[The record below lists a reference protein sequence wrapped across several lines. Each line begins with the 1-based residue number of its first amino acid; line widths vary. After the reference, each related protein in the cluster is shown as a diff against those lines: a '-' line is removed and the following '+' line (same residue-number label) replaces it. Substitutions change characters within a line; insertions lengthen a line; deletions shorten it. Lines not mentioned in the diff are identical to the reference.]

1 MSEVL
6 SLEEKKKKLAELNK
20 SFSKKYGESGVVKTA
35 NNLDK
40 VKFYSTGI
48 MGIDL
53 ALNSGFAVGRVC
65 AINGTFSSA
74 KSSLAYM
81 TIAEQQRKDPSFYA
95 YIYDAEQSTDITYLK
110 ALHVDLDRVVIDQ
123 TKSAEEGLTK
133 LRDSIASG
141 IYGIAVLDSTSALSP
156 SKVNDEEISS
166 VSMALVARILGNAYK
181 QLAGVCADNNCT
193 LLVIEQVRSAI
204 NTMGMGPSEI
214 KSVGR
219 SGEFTFSQQVTMR
232 RQTKVT
238 EEDGLAVSNEIT
250 FKVTKNKVGVPY
262 RKCTLV
268 CRYGEGI
275 DKITDLARSSV
286 QLGTV
291 TKAGAW
297 FYYPNKESCTEDHRW
312 QGEEVFCKYLKEHE
326 DFKDKLYEETLNA
339 YRCADEKTVMQDE
352 DKTDEINAQ
361 KAELED
367 LKVTSKDNST
377 VSDGS
382 DEFKDE

>member
-6 SLEEKKKKLAELNK
+6 SLEEKKKRIAELNK

-95 YIYDAEQSTDITYLK
+95 YIYDAEQSTDISYLK

-156 SKVNDEEISS
+156 SKANDEEISS

-204 NTMGMGPSEI
+204 NTMGMGPSEV

-291 TKAGAW
+291 SKGGVW
-297 FYYPNKESCTEDHRW
+297 FYYPNKESCTKDHKW
-312 QGEEVFCKYLKEHE
+312 QGEDAFCKYLKEHE

-339 YRCADEKTVMQDE
+339 YKCADEKTVMQDE

-367 LKVTSKDNST
+367 LKVTSNDNDVISQD
-377 VSDGS
+377 S
-382 DEFKDE
+382 EN

>member
-1 MSEVL
+1 MT
-6 SLEEKKKKLAELNK
+6 LEEKKAKLKALNK
-20 SFSKKYGESGVVKTA
+20 DFAKKYGESGTVKTA

-40 VKFYSTGI
+40 VTFYTTGI

-53 ALNSGFAVGRVC
+53 ALNGGFAKGRVC
-65 AINGTFSSA
+65 AINGTYSSA

-81 TIAEQQRKDPSFYA
+81 TIAEQQRKDESFYA
-95 YIYDAEQSTDITYLK
+95 YIYDAEQSTDIAYLK
-110 ALHVDLDRVVIDQ
+110 ALGVDLDRTIIDQ

-156 SKVNDEEISS
+156 SKANDEEITS

-193 LLVIEQVRSAI
+193 LIVIEQVRSAI

-275 DKITDLARSSV
+275 DKITDLARASV

-291 TKAGAW
+291 SKGGAW
-297 FYYPNKESCTEDHRW
+297 FYYPNKESCAEDHRW
-312 QGEEVFCKYLKEHE
+312 QGEDAFCKYLKEHE
-326 DFKDKLYEETLNA
+326 DFKDKLYDETMNV
-339 YRCADEKTVMQDE
+339 YKNTDEKTVMQDE

-367 LKVTSKDNST
+367 LKTTSNDNDAISQD
-377 VSDGS
+377 S
-382 DEFKDE
+382 EN

>member
-1 MSEVL
+1 MT
-6 SLEEKKKKLAELNK
+6 LEEKKKKLAELNK

-156 SKVNDEEISS
+156 SKANDEEISS

-291 TKAGAW
+291 SKGGAW

-312 QGEEVFCKYLKEHE
+312 QGEDAFCKYLKEHE

-352 DKTDEINAQ
+352 DKTDEINAK

-367 LKVTSKDNST
+367 LKVTSNDNDVISHKSSKEDST
-377 VSDGS
+377 L
-382 DEFKDE
+382 

>member
-40 VKFYSTGI
+40 VKFYSTGV

-53 ALNSGFAVGRVC
+53 ALNSGFAIGRVC

-81 TIAEQQRKDPSFYA
+81 TIAEQQRKDPNFYA
-95 YIYDAEQSTDITYLK
+95 YIYDAEQSTDISYLK

-156 SKVNDEEISS
+156 SKANDEEISS

-204 NTMGMGPSEI
+204 NTMGMGPSEV

-291 TKAGAW
+291 SKAGAW

-312 QGEEVFCKYLKEHE
+312 QGEEAFCKYLKEHE

-339 YRCADEKTVMQDE
+339 YKCADEKTVMQDE
-352 DKTDEINAQ
+352 DKTDEINAK

-367 LKVTSKDNST
+367 LKVTSNDNDVISQD
-377 VSDGS
+377 S
-382 DEFKDE
+382 ENE

>member
-1 MSEVL
+1 MEECYMT
-6 SLEEKKKKLAELNK
+6 LEEKKKKLAELNK
-20 SFSKKYGESGVVKTA
+20 SFAKKYGESGTVKTA
-35 NNLDK
+35 NNLDA
-40 VKFYSTGI
+40 VKFYSTGV

-53 ALNSGFAVGRVC
+53 ALTGGWGIGRVV
-65 AINGTFSSA
+65 AINGTYSSA

-81 TIAEQQRKDPSFYA
+81 TIAEQQRKDPDFYA
-95 YIYDAEQSTDITYLK
+95 YIYDAEQSTDVEYLQ
-110 ALHVDLDRVVIDQ
+110 ALGVDLDRTVIDQ

-156 SKVNDEEISS
+156 SKANDDDITAT
-166 VSMALVARILGNAYK
+166 SMALVARILGNAYK

-193 LLVIEQVRSAI
+193 LIVIEQIRSAI
-204 NTMGMGPSEI
+204 NTMGMGPSEV

-238 EEDGLAVSNEIT
+238 EEDGMAVSNEIT
-250 FKVTKNKVGVPY
+250 FKVTKNKVGVPF

-275 DKITDLARSSV
+275 DKITDLARASV

-291 TKAGAW
+291 AHSGAW
-297 FYYPNKESCTEDHRW
+297 YYYPNKENCTDDHRW
-312 QGEEVFCKYLKEHE
+312 NGEEAFCNYLKSHE
-326 DFKDKLYEETLNA
+326 DFRDKLYEETLNT
-339 YRCADEKTVMQDE
+339 YKNADKKTVMQDD
-352 DKTDEINAQ
+352 DKTDEIEAK

-367 LKVTSKDNST
+367 LKITSKDNDF
-377 VSDGS
+377 VPQDA
-382 DEFKDE
+382 E

>member
-6 SLEEKKKKLAELNK
+6 SLEEKKKRIAELNK

-156 SKVNDEEISS
+156 SKANDEEISS

-275 DKITDLARSSV
+275 DKITDLARASAK
-286 QLGTV
+286 LGTV

-297 FYYPNKESCTEDHRW
+297 FYYPNKESCTDDHRW
-312 QGEEVFCKYLKEHE
+312 QGEDAFCKYLKEHE

-339 YRCADEKTVMQDE
+339 YKCADEKTVMQDE

-361 KAELED
+361 NAELED
-367 LKVTSKDNST
+367 LKVTSNDNDVISQ
-377 VSDGS
+377 
-382 DEFKDE
+382 

>member
-1 MSEVL
+1 MDKVL

-53 ALNSGFAVGRVC
+53 ALNSGFAIGRVC

-81 TIAEQQRKDPSFYA
+81 TIAEQQRKDPNFYA
-95 YIYDAEQSTDITYLK
+95 YIYDAEQSTDISYLK

-156 SKVNDEEISS
+156 SKANDEEISS

-204 NTMGMGPSEI
+204 NTMGMGPSEV

-291 TKAGAW
+291 SKGGAW

-312 QGEEVFCKYLKEHE
+312 QGEDAFCKYLKEHE

-339 YRCADEKTVMQDE
+339 YKCADEKTVMQDE

-367 LKVTSKDNST
+367 LKVTSNDNDVISQD
-377 VSDGS
+377 S
-382 DEFKDE
+382 EN

>member
-1 MSEVL
+1 MT
-6 SLEEKKKKLAELNK
+6 LEEKKKRIAELNK

-40 VKFYSTGI
+40 VQFYSTGI

-53 ALNSGFAVGRVC
+53 ALNGGIAIGRVC

-95 YIYDAEQSTDITYLK
+95 YIYDAEQSTDISYLK

-156 SKVNDEEISS
+156 SKANDEEISS

-291 TKAGAW
+291 SKGGAW

-312 QGEEVFCKYLKEHE
+312 QGEDAFCKYLKEHE

-352 DKTDEINAQ
+352 DKTDEINTQ

-367 LKVTSKDNST
+367 LKVTSNDNDVISQD
-377 VSDGS
+377 S
-382 DEFKDE
+382 ENE

>member
-1 MSEVL
+1 MT
-6 SLEEKKKKLAELNK
+6 LEEKKKKLAELNK
-20 SFSKKYGESGVVKTA
+20 SFAKKYGENGTVKTA
-35 NNLDK
+35 NNLDT
-40 VKFYSTGI
+40 VKFYSTGV

-53 ALNSGFAVGRVC
+53 ALTGGWGIGRVV
-65 AINGTFSSA
+65 AINGTYSSA

-81 TIAEQQRKDPSFYA
+81 TIAEQQRKDPDFYA
-95 YIYDAEQSTDITYLK
+95 YIYDAEQSTDVKYLT
-110 ALHVDLDRVVIDQ
+110 ALGVDLDRTVIDQ

-156 SKVNDEEISS
+156 SKANDDDITAT
-166 VSMALVARILGNAYK
+166 SMALVARILGNAYK

-193 LLVIEQVRSAI
+193 LIVIEQIRSAI
-204 NTMGMGPSEI
+204 NTMGMGPSEV

-238 EEDGLAVSNEIT
+238 EEDGMAVSNEIT

-275 DKITDLARSSV
+275 DKMTDLARASV

-291 TKAGAW
+291 VKGGSW
-297 FYYPNKESCTEDHRW
+297 YYYPNKESCAERW
-312 QGEEVFCKYLKEHE
+312 QGEDTFCDYLKNNQE
-326 DFKDKLYEETLNA
+326 FRDKLYDETMNV
-339 YRCADEKTVMQDE
+339 YKNSDSEKVMQDD
-352 DKTDEINAQ
+352 DKTDEIEAK

-367 LKVTSKDNST
+367 LKITSKDNDF
-377 VSDGS
+377 VPQDA
-382 DEFKDE
+382 E

>member
-1 MSEVL
+1 MDL
-6 SLEEKKKKLAELNK
+6 SEKKKKLAELNK
-20 SFSKKYGESGVVKTA
+20 KFAKQYGEEGTVKTA
-35 NNLDK
+35 NNLEK

-53 ALNSGFAVGRVC
+53 ALNGGIAVGRVA
-65 AINGTFSSA
+65 AINGTYSSA

-81 TIAEQQRKDPSFYA
+81 TIAEQQRKDESFYA
-95 YIYDAEQSTDITYLK
+95 YIYDAEQSTDVSYLK
-110 ALHVDLDRVVIDQ
+110 ALGVDLDRTVIDQ

-156 SKVNDEEISS
+156 SKANDEEITS

-181 QLAGVCADNNCT
+181 QLAGVCADNNCS
-193 LLVIEQVRSAI
+193 LIVIEQVRASI
-204 NTMGMGPSEI
+204 NTMGMGPSEV

-219 SGEFTFSQQVTMR
+219 AGEFTFSQQVTMR

-268 CRYGEGI
+268 CRYGQGI
-275 DKITDLARSSV
+275 DKITDLARASV

-291 TKAGAW
+291 NKGGAW
-297 FYYPNKESCTEDHRW
+297 FYYPNKESCSDDHRW
-312 QGEEVFCKYLKEHE
+312 QGEEAFCNYLKEHE
-326 DFKDKLYEETLNA
+326 EFKDKLYEETLSA
-339 YRCADEKTVMQDE
+339 YKNADEKTVMQDD
-352 DKTDEINAQ
+352 DKTDELEAK
-361 KAELED
+361 KAELAD
-367 LKVTSKDNST
+367 LKVTANDNDA
-377 VSDGS
+377 VSQDT
-382 DEFKDE
+382 EN

>member
-6 SLEEKKKKLAELNK
+6 SLEEKKKRIAELNK

-40 VKFYSTGI
+40 VQFYSTGI

-53 ALNSGFAVGRVC
+53 ALNGGIAIGRVC

-95 YIYDAEQSTDITYLK
+95 YIYDAEQSTDISYLK

-156 SKVNDEEISS
+156 SKANDEEISS

-291 TKAGAW
+291 SKGGAW

-312 QGEEVFCKYLKEHE
+312 QGEDAFCKYLKEHE

-352 DKTDEINAQ
+352 DKTDEINTQ

-367 LKVTSKDNST
+367 LKVTSNDNDVISQD
-377 VSDGS
+377 S
-382 DEFKDE
+382 ENE

>member
-1 MSEVL
+1 MT
-6 SLEEKKKKLAELNK
+6 LEEKKKKLAELNK
-20 SFSKKYGESGVVKTA
+20 SFAKKYGESGTVKTA
-35 NNLDK
+35 NNLDA
-40 VKFYSTGI
+40 VKFYSTGV

-53 ALNSGFAVGRVC
+53 ALTGGWGIGRVV
-65 AINGTFSSA
+65 AINGTYSSA

-81 TIAEQQRKDPSFYA
+81 TIAEQQRKDPDFYA
-95 YIYDAEQSTDITYLK
+95 YIYDAEQSTDVEYLQ
-110 ALHVDLDRVVIDQ
+110 ALGVDLDRTVIDQ

-156 SKVNDEEISS
+156 SKANDDDITAT
-166 VSMALVARILGNAYK
+166 SMALVARILGNAYK

-193 LLVIEQVRSAI
+193 LIVIEQIRSAI
-204 NTMGMGPSEI
+204 NTMGMGPSEV

-238 EEDGLAVSNEIT
+238 EEDGMAVSNEIT
-250 FKVTKNKVGVPY
+250 FKVTKNKVGVPF

-275 DKITDLARSSV
+275 DKITDLARASV

-291 TKAGAW
+291 AHSGAW
-297 FYYPNKESCTEDHRW
+297 YYYPNKENCTDDHRW
-312 QGEEVFCKYLKEHE
+312 NGEEAFCNYLKSHE
-326 DFKDKLYEETLNA
+326 DFRDKLYEETLNT
-339 YRCADEKTVMQDE
+339 YKNADKKTVMQDD
-352 DKTDEINAQ
+352 DKTDEIEAK

-367 LKVTSKDNST
+367 LKITSKDNDF
-377 VSDGS
+377 VPQDA
-382 DEFKDE
+382 E

>member
-156 SKVNDEEISS
+156 SKANDEEISS

-291 TKAGAW
+291 SKGGAW

-312 QGEEVFCKYLKEHE
+312 QGEDAFCKYLKEHE

-339 YRCADEKTVMQDE
+339 YKCADEKTVMQDE

-367 LKVTSKDNST
+367 LKVTSNDNDVILQDS
-377 VSDGS
+377 
-382 DEFKDE
+382 EN

>member
-53 ALNSGFAVGRVC
+53 ALNGGIGIGRVLGC
-65 AINGTFSSA
+65 SGTFSSA
-74 KSSLAYM
+74 KSTLAYM

-95 YIYDAEQSTDITYLK
+95 YIYDAEQSTDVKYLE
-110 ALHVDLDRVVIDQ
+110 ALGVDLDRTMIDQ

-141 IYGIAVLDSTSALSP
+141 IYGIAVLDSTSALTPTKDTES
-156 SKVNDEEISS
+156 EISS
-166 VSMALVARILGNAYK
+166 VSMALVARILSNAYP
-181 QLAGVCADNNCT
+181 QLAGVCAENNCS
-193 LLVIEQVRSAI
+193 LIVIEQIRKALVTI
-204 NTMGMGPSEI
+204 GNPEI
-214 KSVGR
+214 ASRGE
-219 SGEFTFSQQVTMR
+219 SGKFTFSQQIMMR
-232 RQTKVT
+232 RQTKV
-238 EEDGLAVSNEIT
+238 EEENGVAVSNEIT
-250 FKVTKNKVGVPY
+250 FKVTKNKIGVPY

-275 DKITDLARSSV
+275 DKITDLARAST

-297 FYYPNKESCTEDHRW
+297 FYYPNKESCTEEHKW
-312 QGEEVFCKYLKEHE
+312 QGEEAFCKYLKEHE

-367 LKVTSKDNST
+367 LKVTSNDNDVISQD
-377 VSDGS
+377 S
-382 DEFKDE
+382 EN